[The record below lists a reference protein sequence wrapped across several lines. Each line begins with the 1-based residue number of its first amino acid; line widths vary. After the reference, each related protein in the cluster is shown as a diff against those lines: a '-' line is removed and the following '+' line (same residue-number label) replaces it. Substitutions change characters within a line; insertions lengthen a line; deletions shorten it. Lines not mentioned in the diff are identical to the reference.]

1 VVFSKNKKKIHL
13 KNKKMSSTNLYDL
26 IKSKKQVEQQNRQ
39 LIRLRGATGLDI
51 GQARSLDQKISKNK
65 KAISNYDQQLNK
77 IQKQIQIKKQ
87 KIIADREKQKKI
99 LAQQLYQNKKKLKQS
114 SEQINKLSDQ
124 QQKTSDSSKLDVI
137 QQKRK
142 NLDRNIN
149 KMQRDIQILE
159 SRLGDQYTYNL
170 SQQAIKQLLKQ
181 IQQQKN
187 PSIPQIQTPKK
198 TKSSFLKLFS
208 KK

>member
-1 VVFSKNKKKIHL
+1 
-13 KNKKMSSTNLYDL
+13 MSSTNLYDL